1 MPARKKGGRLTT
13 FFVSCNPQ
21 ESHPMRK
28 TKIIATLGPA
38 SSSREMVEK
47 LLLAGANV
55 FRLNF
60 SHGTHEQHRQVAG
73 RIREVASQ
81 LGLHIGILADLQGPK
96 IRIASLAAGSIQL
109 KPGDGF
115 ILDASLDPAQGSQER
130 VGLDYPALVAE
141 VGVGNILLLDDGR
154 LQFRVERIAGAEVHT
169 RVLVGG
175 TLSSRK
181 GINVLGGGLSAPA
194 LTDKDRAD
202 ILLARQID
210 ADFVAVSFPRTAADL
225 QEARQ
230 LIRATGSRAAI
241 IAKVERAEVV
251 ASIEA
256 MDEIIHAA
264 DIIMVARGDLG
275 VEIGDARLP
284 GVQKTLIQRCR
295 LLGRPVITATQMME
309 SMLTSPMPT
318 RAEVLDVA
326 NAVLDGTDAV
336 MLSAESA
343 AGHFPVEAVEAMAR
357 ITLGAEQ
364 DGGGGQPL
372 WLQGSTPQ
380 VQAGHHRALT
390 TLTSSLG
397 LDNTC
402 GIAILTKGGQAV
414 TAISRGTHQG
424 PIWALS
430 DDQPLLNQMTILRGV
445 RPLHYLDESPQHL
458 HCPLVETLQRADQL
472 HGIQTLLISRLDAL
486 EGAGPEDVCRLVPL
500 PGVQHGS
507 RQESRDSLIH

>member
-1 MPARKKGGRLTT
+1 
-13 FFVSCNPQ
+13 
-21 ESHPMRK
+21 MRK

-38 SSSREMVEK
+38 SSSCEMVEK

-60 SHGTHEQHRQVAG
+60 SHGSHEQHRQVAG
-73 RIREVASQ
+73 RIREVASR

-109 KPGDGF
+109 KPEDGF
-115 ILDASLDPAQGSQER
+115 ILDADLDPAQGNQER

-141 VGVGNILLLDDGR
+141 VGIGNILLLDDGR

-210 ADFVAVSFPRTAADL
+210 ADFVAVSFPRSAADL

-309 SMLTSPMPT
+309 SMLASPMPT

-445 RPLHYLDESPQHL
+445 RPLHYLDESPRHL

-486 EGAGPEDVCRLVPL
+486 EGAGPEDVWRLVPL
-500 PGVQHGS
+500 PAVQRGS
-507 RQESRDSLIH
+507 RQESRDSLIR